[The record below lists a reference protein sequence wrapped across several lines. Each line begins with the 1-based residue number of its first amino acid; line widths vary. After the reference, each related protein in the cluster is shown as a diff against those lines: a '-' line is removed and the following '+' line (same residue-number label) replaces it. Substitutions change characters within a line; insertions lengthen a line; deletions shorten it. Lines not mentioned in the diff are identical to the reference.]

1 MSPYSLPALLAFAI
15 NVSLVII
22 IILDDLRSR
31 TNRLFAL
38 LIFCFVLWDAADI
51 IVVNSTT
58 HEAAAIGGA
67 IMGASVLF
75 APAFLLLLS
84 FVFPHSINP
93 AFDRRGFRLSVF
105 ILPLVFTVLVGVN
118 AFTPIVPRR
127 FDGEAL
133 TYVVVGDTG
142 SPLSVAMYVFIFLY
156 LAWAMVNNIRRLGR
170 ARSGDE
176 RRRILPVMFVTVG
189 LILLIGALGI
199 LRGRSPHP
207 IAYRAVSFLVSLFFA
222 YVVLGNRLVVLRRI
236 GGQGIAYTLVTGLMF
251 AFYVIVVTHLAD
263 VLAKQTGRTGILLE
277 MVLVVILAVAL
288 RPIIVRMD
296 SVVERMLSRNLFRY
310 RQKFSQL
317 TRETLRET
325 SVAGLAA
332 AVEAFLHES
341 LSASWVDVM
350 MRDAGAG
357 VFRSARDASRML
369 TDATVVPVLSTKD
382 HRPIEIAELA
392 PHATGE
398 ERQMLMSA
406 EGGYAVPLLTEK
418 GLAGVLLVGPVT
430 TGRAY
435 TLDETDFLALVAD
448 GVSMVAER
456 NSLVERIRAEEL
468 RVAKMEKLAS
478 LGRLTAGIAHE
489 FRNPLNIIST
499 AAQTMLRHP
508 EDMDLHRETGKYI
521 VEETER
527 LSRTVDEFL
536 QFAKPHTPVWE
547 RCSIGDVIARV
558 LQSLQGAARIRGVEM
573 HAEMDPS
580 VSAIVTS
587 PQHVERV
594 LLNLGLNAVEA
605 MPRGGVLTFGVL
617 PEGSQAMLISVRD
630 TGPGIPVEHHA
641 RLFDPFFTTK
651 PNGTGLGLAIV
662 YMLVQGVKGKITF
675 TSTAVGTT
683 FILELPIDG
692 SQL

>member
-1 MSPYSLPALLAFAI
+1 VSPYSLPALLAFAI

-51 IVVNSTT
+51 IVVNSSTP
-58 HEAAAIGGA
+58 EAAAIGGA

-84 FVFPHSINP
+84 FVFPYP
-93 AFDRRGFRLSVF
+93 LDPGFDRWGFRMSVF
-105 ILPLVFTVLVGVN
+105 MLPLVFTVLVGVN
-118 AFTPIVPRR
+118 AIAPIVPRK

-133 TYVVVGDTG
+133 TYVVVGDTAH
-142 SPLSVAMYVFIFLY
+142 PLSVAMYVFVTLY
-156 LAWAMVNNIRRLGR
+156 IAWALVNNIRQLGR

-176 RRRILPVMFVTVG
+176 RRRTLPVLFITVG
-189 LILLIGALGI
+189 FILLIGALGLI
-199 LRGRSPHP
+199 RGRSPHP
-207 IAYRAVSFLVSLFFA
+207 VAYRAVSFSVSLFFA
-222 YVVLGNRLVVLRRI
+222 YVVLGNRFVVLRRI
-236 GGQGIAYTLVTGLMF
+236 GGQGVAYSVVTGLVF
-251 AFYVIVVTHLAD
+251 AFYVVVITHLAD
-263 VLAKQTGRTGILLE
+263 VLAQQSGGDGMLLE
-277 MVLVVILAVAL
+277 TVLVVVLAVAL
-288 RPIIVRMD
+288 RPLIVRVD
-296 SVVERMLSRNLFRY
+296 SVVERILSRNIFRY

-317 TRETLRET
+317 TRETLRVT
-325 SVAGLAA
+325 SVAELVA

-357 VFRSARDASRML
+357 VFRSARDASRIL
-369 TDATVVPVLSTKD
+369 AETTVVAGLSTKD
-382 HRPIEIAELA
+382 HRPIDIAELA
-392 PHATGE
+392 PHASGE
-398 ERQMLMSA
+398 ERQFLASA
-406 EGGYAVPLLTEK
+406 AGGYAVPLLTDK
-418 GLAGVLLVGPVT
+418 GLTGVLLVGPVK

-499 AAQTMLRHP
+499 SAQTMLRNP
-508 EDMDLHRETGKYI
+508 ENLDLHRETGQYI
-521 VEETER
+521 LEETER

-547 RCSIGDVIARV
+547 RCSISEVFERV
-558 LQSLQGAARIRGVEM
+558 HQSLQGAARLRGVAMTREV
-573 HAEMDPS
+573 DPS
-580 VSAIVTS
+580 VSDIVTS
-587 PQHVERV
+587 PQHIERV
-594 LLNLGLNAVEA
+594 LLNLGLNAIEA
-605 MPRGGVLTFGVL
+605 MPGGGVLTFGVL
-617 PEGSQAMLISVRD
+617 PEGAQAILITVRD
-630 TGPGIPVEHHA
+630 TGPGIPAEHHA

-662 YMLVQGVKGKITF
+662 YMLVQGVKGRITF
-675 TSTAVGTT
+675 TTTSAGTA
-683 FILELPIDG
+683 FILELPTDG